1 MTRKLLMIFSVALII
16 SEMISNIH
24 NSKTILHTTFF
35 VKVSSHKHPKNM
47 SSCKA
52 SYFNLSKNHQVK
64 PVSQKRIVLQAP
76 TTGIS
81 PFFFA
86 ASHLLWKFR
95 ANETLPQSNLL
106 GYIGL
111 IG

>member
-1 MTRKLLMIFSVALII
+1 MTRKLLMIFSVAL
-16 SEMISNIH
+16 MISDPKYPH
-24 NSKTILHTTFF
+24 SKTILHTTFF
-35 VKVSSHKHPKNM
+35 VKVSSHKQPKNM
-47 SSCKA
+47 PSCKA
-52 SYFNLSKNHQVK
+52 SYLNLSKNHQIK

-81 PFFFA
+81 PLFFA
-86 ASHLLWKFR
+86 PSDLLWKFR

-106 GYIGL
+106 GYMGL